1 VINKEYTIPVADP
14 KPISEL
20 ISEIQN
26 LPIDAKMVDSGG
38 FVVYLSKAEQIPSI
52 MHEVG
57 RQRET
62 AFRSVGEGTG
72 KSLDL
77 DEYDDYY
84 YHLLLWNHDANELVG
99 GYRLGPADEIIEKHG
114 IKGLYTSTLFN
125 FDEKLTSMINPSVEL
140 GRSFIRQEYQ
150 RNYSPLMLL
159 WKGIGQFVVRNPKYR
174 NLFGPVSISNSY
186 DTTSKEM
193 MVSFLEANHLNE
205 NLAGNV
211 SPRNPMTFCASV
223 GSECLESC
231 LSGVKTLEEL
241 DKLIKE
247 REGGIRSIPILV
259 KQYLQMGGKMLGF
272 NIDPDF
278 NDSLDAM
285 VLVDLATTEPRLLRR
300 YFGNEGT
307 ISFLKYHGV
316 ETKE

>member
-1 VINKEYTIPVADP
+1 MT
-14 KPISEL
+14 
-20 ISEIQN
+20 
-26 LPIDAKMVDSGG
+26 DSGG
-38 FVVYLSKAEQIPSI
+38 FIVYLAQANEIPAI

-57 RQRET
+57 VQREI

-77 DEYDDYY
+77 DEYDNYY
-84 YHLLLWNHDANELVG
+84 YHLLLWNQDTNELVG
-99 GYRLGPADEIIEKHG
+99 GYRLGPADIILDKYG

-125 FDEKLTSMINPSVEL
+125 FDEKLISMINPSVEL
-140 GRSFIRQEYQ
+140 GRSFIRKEYQ

-159 WKGIGQFVVRNPKYR
+159 WKGIGQFVVRNPQYR

-186 DTTSKEM
+186 ATTSKEM

-211 SPRNPMTFCASV
+211 SPRNPMTFCASED
-223 GSECLESC
+223 GECLESC

-241 DKLIKE
+241 DKLIKQ

-285 VLVDLATTEPRLLRR
+285 VLVDLVTTEPRLLRR
-300 YFGNEGT
+300 YLGNEGT
-307 ISFLKYHGV
+307 ESFLKYHGV
-316 ETKE
+316 DAKE